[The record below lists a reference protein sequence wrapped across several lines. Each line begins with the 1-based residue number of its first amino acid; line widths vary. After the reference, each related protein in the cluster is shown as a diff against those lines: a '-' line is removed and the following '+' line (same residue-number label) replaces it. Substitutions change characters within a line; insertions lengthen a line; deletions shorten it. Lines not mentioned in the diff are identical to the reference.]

1 MEEKNKENSKYQ
13 IIANYVKDLSFEI
26 PSPDCFVDAAQ
37 NLGKYETK
45 VDISNKPL
53 KNGMLELSLKLIFEA
68 PKEVQ
73 NKIHA
78 EACLA
83 VVFKITN
90 TELKAEE
97 VKKIILA
104 EIPDLYAKKL
114 TDLITELFQKSGFSK
129 DFEVVGVKGSKIM
142 EVVEAPKTKPVEKP
156 TSATSIKIE
165 KE

>member
-1 MEEKNKENSKYQ
+1 METKNKKYE
-13 IIANYVKDLSFEI
+13 IIVDYVKDVSFEI
-26 PSPDCFVDAAQ
+26 PSTDCFIEAAQ

-53 KNGMLELSLKLIFEA
+53 KNGMLELNCKLIFEA
-68 PKEVQ
+68 PKELQ

-83 VVFKITN
+83 VVFKIID

-97 VKKIILA
+97 VKRIILA

-114 TDLITELFQKSGFSK
+114 TDLITELFQKSGF
-129 DFEVVGVKGSKIM
+129 
-142 EVVEAPKTKPVEKP
+142 
-156 TSATSIKIE
+156 
-165 KE
+165 KEFKFKKEINFKELYEQQFANLTQKH

>member
-1 MEEKNKENSKYQ
+1 MEEKKENLRYQ
-13 IIANYVKDLSFEI
+13 IIADYVKDLSFEI
-26 PSPDCFVDAAQ
+26 PSPDCFMDAGQ
-37 NLGKYETK
+37 NLDKYETK

-53 KNGMLELSLKLIFEA
+53 KSGILELNLKLIFEA
-68 PKEVQ
+68 PKEIQ

-83 VVFKITN
+83 VIFKITD

-114 TDLITELFQKSGFSK
+114 TDLITELFRKSGFK
-129 DFEVVGVKGSKIM
+129 EFKFKKEINFK
-142 EVVEAPKTKPVEKP
+142 ELYEQQ
-156 TSATSIKIE
+156 SANLTQKH
-165 KE
+165 

>member
-1 MEEKNKENSKYQ
+1 METKNKKYE
-13 IIANYVKDLSFEI
+13 IIVDYVKDVSFEI
-26 PSPDCFVDAAQ
+26 PSTDCFIEAAQ

-53 KNGMLELSLKLIFEA
+53 KNGTLELNCKLIFEA
-68 PKEVQ
+68 PKELQ

-83 VVFKITN
+83 VVFKIID

-97 VKKIILA
+97 VKRIILA

-114 TDLITELFQKSGFSK
+114 TDLITELFQKSGFK
-129 DFEVVGVKGSKIM
+129 EFKFKKEINFK
-142 EVVEAPKTKPVEKP
+142 ELYEQQ
-156 TSATSIKIE
+156 SANLTQKH
-165 KE
+165 

>member
-53 KNGMLELSLKLIFEA
+53 KNGMLELNCKLIFEA

-73 NKIHA
+73 YLYSQNYHS
-78 EACLA
+78 
-83 VVFKITN
+83 FK
-90 TELKAEE
+90 
-97 VKKIILA
+97 VILFKV
-104 EIPDLYAKKL
+104 ILD
-114 TDLITELFQKSGFSK
+114 
-129 DFEVVGVKGSKIM
+129 
-142 EVVEAPKTKPVEKP
+142 
-156 TSATSIKIE
+156 
-165 KE
+165 